1 MRIRQVDNKFSQLPA
16 SSGAS
21 GAETAA
27 TILRQVGITSGRS
40 NKSAPAMFAPFE
52 KPTAIVCSTFGGCG
66 WLYAE
71 PKLVG
76 PRAVIG
82 CPAAVID

>member
-1 MRIRQVDNKFSQLPA
+1 
-16 SSGAS
+16 
-21 GAETAA
+21 
-27 TILRQVGITSGRS
+27 
-40 NKSAPAMFAPFE
+40 MFAPFE
-52 KPTAIVCSTFGGCG
+52 KPTAIVCFTFGGCG

-76 PRAVIG
+76 AVIG

>member
-1 MRIRQVDNKFSQLPA
+1 MLTYSISPLPIQEVAKFVRA
-16 SSGAS
+16 
-21 GAETAA
+21 
-27 TILRQVGITSGRS
+27 LR
-40 NKSAPAMFAPFE
+40 APAMFTPFE

-71 PKLVG
+71 PKLIG